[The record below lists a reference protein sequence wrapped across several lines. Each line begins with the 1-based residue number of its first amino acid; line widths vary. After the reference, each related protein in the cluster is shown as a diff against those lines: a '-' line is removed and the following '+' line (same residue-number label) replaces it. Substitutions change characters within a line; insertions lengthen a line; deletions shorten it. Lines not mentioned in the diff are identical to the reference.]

1 MKDSRLADAGQ
12 LRIAVL
18 GSTYPRAA
26 DDHEVP
32 WLRESV
38 KRLAAR
44 GHKITVIAPAY
55 HGLKDHE
62 IDGVQVRRF
71 RYAPA
76 GWEMLTH
83 AEGAPNKLKKYPIL
97 KLLTL
102 TYILGG
108 VVAVWK
114 ICRQE
119 RIDILHVHWPFPHG
133 LMALLPAWLSDVK
146 VVSSC
151 HSAEF
156 ALAVKNKLSTSL
168 LALSLRKSDIITANS
183 SYTANL
189 VSGVAQRKA
198 EIIPWGAT
206 VKVEPSASP
215 AAQTIPL
222 LLFSGRLVERKGVN
236 FLLRAMPAILARR
249 PVRLVITGDGDYRRE
264 WEDLAAELGLN
275 GTVTFTGFVTN
286 EELSALFRSC
296 SVYVHPAIYDSRGDT
311 EGLGVVLVEALSNR
325 KPVVASRVGGIVDV
339 IRDGETGLLVP
350 QKDPEA
356 IAKTVLR
363 LLENPDYAQR
373 LGEQG
378 CAYATDY
385 FNWDRIIDQY
395 EAIYRKC
402 VLSDR
407 EGLLKKRTLNRLP
420 LKG

>member
-1 MKDSRLADAGQ
+1 MKGNHLVDSGE

-18 GSTYPRAA
+18 GSTYPRSA

-38 KRLAAR
+38 RRLAAR
-44 GHKITVIAPAY
+44 GHRVTVIAPAY

-76 GWEMLTH
+76 RWEMLTH
-83 AEGAPNKLKKYPIL
+83 GEGAPNKLKKYPIL

-102 TYILGG
+102 SYILGG
-108 VVAVWK
+108 IAAVWK

-133 LMALLPAWLSDVK
+133 LMALFPAWLGGVK

-156 ALAVKNKLSTSL
+156 ALAAKSRFSTSL
-168 LALSLRKSDIITANS
+168 LALSLRKSDVITANS
-183 SYTANL
+183 THTANL
-189 VSGVAQRKA
+189 VAAVSQRAA

-206 VKVEPSASP
+206 IKLESSEKPR
-215 AAQTIPL
+215 AQAVPL
-222 LLFSGRLVERKGVN
+222 LLFSGRLIERKGVN
-236 FLLRAMPAILARR
+236 FLLRAMPAILARC
-249 PVRLVITGDGDYRRE
+249 PVRLVITGDGHYRRE
-264 WEDLAAELGLN
+264 WEDLAGELGLN
-275 GTVTFTGFVTN
+275 GAVTFAGFVSN
-286 EELSALFRSC
+286 EELGALFRSC

-325 KPVVASRVGGIVDV
+325 KPVVASNVGGIVDV
-339 IRDGETGLLVP
+339 IKDGETGLLVP
-350 QKDPEA
+350 EKDPEA
-356 IAKTVLR
+356 IAQSVLR
-363 LLENPDYAQR
+363 LLENPKYAEQ

-378 CAYATDY
+378 CAYAMDY
-385 FNWDRIIDQY
+385 FNWDRIMDRY
-395 EAIYRKC
+395 EDIYR
-402 VLSDR
+402 R
-407 EGLLKKRTLNRLP
+407 
-420 LKG
+420 

>member
-1 MKDSRLADAGQ
+1 MKDDSLADSGQ

-44 GHKITVIAPAY
+44 GHKVTVIAPAY
-55 HGLKDHE
+55 HALKDHK
-62 IDGVQVRRF
+62 IDGVEVRRF

-76 GWEMLTH
+76 RWEMLTH
-83 AEGAPNKLKKYPIL
+83 GEGAPNKLKKYPIL

-102 TYILGG
+102 TYIFGG
-108 VVAVWK
+108 IVAVWK

-156 ALAVKNKLSTSL
+156 ALAAKNKLSTSL

-183 SYTANL
+183 TYTANL

-206 VKVEPSASP
+206 VKVEPSARP

-222 LLFSGRLVERKGVN
+222 LLFSGRLIERKGVN
-236 FLLRAMPAILARR
+236 FLLR
-249 PVRLVITGDGDYRRE
+249 
-264 WEDLAAELGLN
+264 
-275 GTVTFTGFVTN
+275 
-286 EELSALFRSC
+286 EELSSLFRSC

-339 IRDGETGLLVP
+339 IKDGETGLLVP
-350 QKDPEA
+350 EKDPEA

-402 VLSDR
+402 VLADR
-407 EGLLKKRTLNRLP
+407 ERALEEKNAQPVTT
-420 LKG
+420 